1 MSSSG
6 GIKDTEYLSLSP
18 SLALTSHGTFSTL
31 SPSQVACN
39 LPNPA
44 SLVSKPR
51 LKGDPDST
59 VPAGP
64 SISLTLSAAF
74 PNMFSLNGLPL
85 TWLPP
90 HLMLNS
96 YMSGSGGVKDTLYL
110 SSSFCFTVT
119 GTSPTLLP
127 THVASKLPPPAP
139 EVSKSKSIGTPDS
152 STLSGSATISTFS
165 ASAGRRLIL

>member
-1 MSSSG
+1 MSFCG
-6 GIKDTEYLSLSP
+6 GIKETVYLSLS
-18 SLALTSHGTFSTL
+18 SDFCCTWQETSPTL

-51 LKGDPDST
+51 LKDEPDSK
-59 VPAGP
+59 VLAGL